1 MAKTVVGLMD
11 NMNEAQDVV
20 RDLVSSGFD
29 RESISIMTRS
39 DEREEY
45 RTEREDRS
53 SGAGAGAAAGAG
65 TGAVI
70 GGLAGLVVG
79 LTGLAIPGIGWVA
92 AAGPLASTLA
102 GAGVGA
108 VAGGIIGALVNMGVP
123 EEDAHYYAEGVR
135 RGGILVTVSTEDAKA
150 ERAADVMRRH
160 GAVDI
165 EKRAAHWRK
174 SGWQRFDEKSAPY
187 TSDQISRERETIP
200 VIEEDV
206 HVGKR
211 EVERSGVRMY
221 SHVSEHPVEKK
232 VRLHEEHADVQRHK
246 VDRPATEADLR
257 AAKDTSYEVR
267 ETAEKPVV
275 SKESRVVEEVSIGKR
290 SSDREETIRD
300 TVRRSDVD
308 VERSGG
314 DETRSVSDFIGLHS
328 RNARYRDREWVDVE
342 NDVRA
347 DWEKRH
353 PGTWNSR
360 RDELR
365 REWERSRIRS
375 RETVE

>member
-11 NMNEAQDVV
+11 NMGEAQDVV

-29 RESISIMTRS
+29 RESISLMTRT
-39 DEREEY
+39 DEGADYRREG
-45 RTEREDRS
+45 EDRT
-53 SGAGAGAAAGAG
+53 SGTGSGAAAGAG

-92 AAGPLASTLA
+92 AAGPLAATLA

-135 RGGILVTVSTEDAKA
+135 RGGILVTVSTDDAKA

-165 EKRAAHWRK
+165 EKRAEHWRSK
-174 SGWQRFDEKSAPY
+174 GWQRFDEKSTPY
-187 TSDQISRERETIP
+187 TSDQIARERETIP
-200 VIEEDV
+200 VVEEEV

-211 EVERSGVRMY
+211 EVQRGGVRMY
-221 SHVSEHPVEKK
+221 SHVSEQPVEEK

-246 VDRPATEADLR
+246 VDRPASEADLR
-257 AAKDTSYEVR
+257 AARDTSYEVR

-275 SKESRVVEEVSIGKR
+275 SKESRVVEEVTVGKR
-290 SSDREETIRD
+290 SSDREETIRE
-300 TVRRSDVD
+300 TARRSDVD
-308 VERSGG
+308 VERLGG
-314 DETRSVSDFIGLHS
+314 DERGNVSDFVDMHS
-328 RNARYRDREWVDVE
+328 RDARYRDREWVDVE
-342 NDVRA
+342 NDVRS

-365 REWERSRIRS
+365 REWERSRARS